1 MNDNRNEQFDAWKY
15 GPDGP
20 FAPQPSPVPVPQC
33 PAAPEGREALDQAPQ
48 EGKDE

>member
-20 FAPQPSPVPVPQC
+20 FAPQPSPALC
-33 PAAPEGREALDQAPQ
+33 PFLSARRPLRDA
-48 EGKDE
+48 KH